1 MLRVKPEVSPA
12 SPAPASD
19 SEEEAFSPG
28 GAAAEDDALEA
39 AAEASDADDDAAGG
53 AVAARKKPSP
63 KKARAE
69 EAQDMEEE
77 IEQVEFQTYVPHKLL
92 KSMPDAKEHPDKV
105 VENAT
110 LAAVESPDIDVENAE
125 IKISKKVVEQGLLSG
140 LQLET
145 VVYAAMRHEKTLANG
160 SRAGF
165 ALWDGAGMG
174 KGRQL
179 AGIIHNNWRC
189 GRKKHVW
196 VSISADLVEDARR
209 DLKDVNEPKIEVRAL
224 NDWKASKKPTLK
236 EGVLFVT
243 YSLLISKDS
252 DGKRRLD
259 QLAKWCG
266 KDFDGCLFFDEAHR
280 AKNLYPTAGVNGQL
294 PKRPTKTGQAVKDI
308 QARCPRRAL
317 REAGDDDDELD
328 DAPTGQTAPFESF
341 LDFLAAVR
349 GANAT
354 AMMEATAM
362 ALKKEGALLSRS
374 LSFADCS
381 FELIDGVM
389 EASSEQ
395 IFDNAAE
402 LWSELHRAITFLSE
416 TEQLRSDFKGVDSDS
431 DDDMEGPTKEAKL
444 WSAFWGAHQR
454 FFKELC
460 VATKVPAVVQQTKLA
475 LAAGK
480 CVVIGLLGTGEARAT
495 AARAEFGDEF
505 DDFVSA
511 PLATLL
517 GFIKRAFSL
526 PAKMEGTLE
535 RRAPLGKS
543 AAKRADRAA
552 DNVELGK
559 TRVRLVCG
567 GKTRVGV
574 LTEWDAP
581 FYTVEFL
588 KGSPRF
594 DKITKSRAAGSIEY
608 DDDYS
613 GDDGSGDEKPK
624 KRAPPE
630 GEPAAAKKTR
640 LADGSAKAPRAMPAP
655 RKAKGLL
662 DDSSSD
668 DDAPAPRKR
677 PPARE
682 KRGLLDDSDD
692 DDVEAPP
699 TRATRAKPVVSYAE
713 PSLKKKL
720 RRPKA
725 EDASSASDR
734 ASATSSGRASP
745 ASSEASPAPEAVVV
759 DDDDDAM
766 SDGTEATDDDDDAAP
781 APFRGPCSAEKPLDL
796 TGDDDVAPHGGGW
809 TCREAAC
816 GAQNDALRNFCS
828 RCSAYKP
835 SDPTEVVEVYEP
847 AAWQRRSY
855 QRKPQKSDLQA
866 KAAKAKE
873 GKPAPRQGA
882 GQGAPR
888 GPPRERGRA
897 RNKANLYEREQ
908 FNSGKKLVAI
918 ISEAAS
924 AGISLHADKRVP
936 ARFRNTRRR
945 VHVTMELPWSAD
957 KAIQQLGRS
966 HRSNQA
972 SAPEYKFL
980 ISSVG
985 GERRFASAVAKRL
998 MTLGAVTQGDRRAT
1012 VGAAGL
1018 GMTQFNYDSPEGSR
1032 ALLDMFRVLAG
1043 VQTPPFAL
1051 PAVPQRAAR
1060 EKDRIMDL
1068 IDGGVK
1074 EQKDGGIH
1082 VSLSFLEDD
1091 DGGEQDGAEEAEEEE
1106 DDDVVMTAAPAQLAH
1121 KRHDCALHPF
1131 GKLGAYRRACARCY
1145 CAVCDVPVA
1154 ECRKWSDHCRATDKG
1169 PDADLWKKKR
1179 DALRDIDLPVA
1190 ARFWFDRLGMDVDGW
1205 AKLDKPG
1212 ARTSH
1217 VARFLNRLLGMPLGQ
1232 QNLLF
1237 ELFARLTE
1245 DVIEKRREEGALDEG
1260 IRTLKGA
1267 SVKVAA
1273 RADVGGGV
1281 ERVEVHVDRG
1291 CDFEAARAEL
1301 DEAASFADALK
1312 RREAAQR
1319 KDWGVVNDLKSA
1331 ISRDAFRNSFYLA
1344 RDKQAKLKREP
1355 AFKQVLLAVRVAS
1368 YSPGDTERLRV
1379 VRPAT
1384 GARQMTYK
1392 ELKRNYA
1399 PISTADAEKRWR
1411 AEHRDGDRGCIHKN
1425 CAIVGCDFGKR
1436 TQSVHAITGDS
1447 LLDVMCRAVE
1457 AKKRAGVE
1465 GRLDVVRVCE
1475 SGAPAEAAST
1485 VAIKLPRGSHEVII
1499 DQLQA
1504 EADDAPED
1512 DDDEDAVFG

>member
-19 SEEEAFSPG
+19 SEEEDEAFSPG

-39 AAEASDADDDAAGG
+39 AAEASDAGADAAGG

-63 KKARAE
+63 KQARAE

-110 LAAVESPDIDVENAE
+110 LAAVESPDVDVERAE
-125 IKISKKVVEQGLLSG
+125 IRISKKVVEQGLLSG

-189 GRKKHVW
+189 GRRKHVW
-196 VSISADLVEDARR
+196 VSISADLIEDARR

-266 KDFDGCLFFDEAHR
+266 GDFDGCLFFDEAHR
-280 AKNLYPTAGVNGQL
+280 AKNLYPTAGANGQL

-308 QARCPRRAL
+308 QARLPRARVVYASATAATEPNHVGYCCRL
-317 REAGDDDDELD
+317 GLWRREAGDDDDELD

-349 GANAT
+349 GSNAT

-395 IFDNAAE
+395 VFDNAAE

-416 TEQLRSDFKGVDSDS
+416 TEQLRSDFKGVDSDD

-526 PAKMEGTLE
+526 PAKMEGQLE

-559 TRVRLVCG
+559 TRVRLVYG
-567 GKTRVGV
+567 GRTRVGV

-581 FYTVEFL
+581 FYTVEFPR
-588 KGSPRF
+588 GSPPI
-594 DKITKSRAAGSIEY
+594 DKITKSRAAGAIEY
-608 DDDYS
+608 DDDYA

-640 LADGSAKAPRAMPAP
+640 LADGSATAPRAKPAP
-655 RKAKGLL
+655 RKTKGLL

-677 PPARE
+677 PPARK

-692 DDVEAPP
+692 DDVETPP

-745 ASSEASPAPEAVVV
+745 VSSEASPAPEAVVV

-766 SDGTEATDDDDDAAP
+766 SDGTEGYITSANFVKPEPRAAPAKPTRAAPAAPAAAPAAAERGSAALPLDISSDDDDDAAP
-781 APFRGPCSAEKPLDL
+781 APFCGPCSAEKPLDL

-809 TCREAAC
+809 TCHMASC

-835 SDPTEVVEVYEP
+835 IDATEVVEVYEP

-873 GKPAPRQGA
+873 GKPALAKAPAKVGALDNVDFELNLELRKTFEDAAHALRLPNSVLDRLIHELGGSDKVAEMTGRQG
-882 GQGAPR
+882 GLVRDGDKVR
-888 GPPRERGRA
+888 HEVRRVSEGA

-936 ARFRNTRRR
+936 ASRGRDDVREISGGTPTRRR
-945 VHVTMELPWSAD
+945 H
-957 KAIQQLGRS
+957 
-966 HRSNQA
+966 
-972 SAPEYKFL
+972 
-980 ISSVG
+980 
-985 GERRFASAVAKRL
+985 
-998 MTLGAVTQGDRRAT
+998 RRA
-1012 VGAAGL
+1012 
-1018 GMTQFNYDSPEGSR
+1018 S
-1032 ALLDMFRVLAG
+1032 
-1043 VQTPPFAL
+1043 
-1051 PAVPQRAAR
+1051 
-1060 EKDRIMDL
+1060 
-1068 IDGGVK
+1068 
-1074 EQKDGGIH
+1074 
-1082 VSLSFLEDD
+1082 
-1091 DGGEQDGAEEAEEEE
+1091 
-1106 DDDVVMTAAPAQLAH
+1106 
-1121 KRHDCALHPF
+1121 
-1131 GKLGAYRRACARCY
+1131 
-1145 CAVCDVPVA
+1145 
-1154 ECRKWSDHCRATDKG
+1154 
-1169 PDADLWKKKR
+1169 
-1179 DALRDIDLPVA
+1179 
-1190 ARFWFDRLGMDVDGW
+1190 
-1205 AKLDKPG
+1205 
-1212 ARTSH
+1212 
-1217 VARFLNRLLGMPLGQ
+1217 
-1232 QNLLF
+1232 
-1237 ELFARLTE
+1237 
-1245 DVIEKRREEGALDEG
+1245 
-1260 IRTLKGA
+1260 
-1267 SVKVAA
+1267 
-1273 RADVGGGV
+1273 
-1281 ERVEVHVDRG
+1281 
-1291 CDFEAARAEL
+1291 
-1301 DEAASFADALK
+1301 
-1312 RREAAQR
+1312 
-1319 KDWGVVNDLKSA
+1319 
-1331 ISRDAFRNSFYLA
+1331 
-1344 RDKQAKLKREP
+1344 
-1355 AFKQVLLAVRVAS
+1355 
-1368 YSPGDTERLRV
+1368 
-1379 VRPAT
+1379 
-1384 GARQMTYK
+1384 
-1392 ELKRNYA
+1392 
-1399 PISTADAEKRWR
+1399 
-1411 AEHRDGDRGCIHKN
+1411 
-1425 CAIVGCDFGKR
+1425 
-1436 TQSVHAITGDS
+1436 
-1447 LLDVMCRAVE
+1447 
-1457 AKKRAGVE
+1457 
-1465 GRLDVVRVCE
+1465 
-1475 SGAPAEAAST
+1475 
-1485 VAIKLPRGSHEVII
+1485 
-1499 DQLQA
+1499 
-1504 EADDAPED
+1504 
-1512 DDDEDAVFG
+1512 

>member
-53 AVAARKKPSP
+53 AS
-63 KKARAE
+63 RAE
-69 EAQDMEEE
+69 EAVAEEGARQAQDMEEE

-209 DLKDVNEPKIEVRAL
+209 DLKDVNEPKIE
-224 NDWKASKKPTLK
+224 
-236 EGVLFVT
+236 
-243 YSLLISKDS
+243 
-252 DGKRRLD
+252 
-259 QLAKWCG
+259 LAKWCG

-308 QARCPRRAL
+308 QARLPQARVVYASATAATEPNHVGYCCRLGLWR

-362 ALKKEGALLSRS
+362 ALKKEGAPLG
-374 LSFADCS
+374 AC
-381 FELIDGVM
+381 
-389 EASSEQ
+389 ASS
-395 IFDNAAE
+395 
-402 LWSELHRAITFLSE
+402 
-416 TEQLRSDFKGVDSDS
+416 
-431 DDDMEGPTKEAKL
+431 
-444 WSAFWGAHQR
+444 
-454 FFKELC
+454 ELC

-495 AARAEFGDEF
+495 ARAEFGDEF
-505 DDFVSA
+505 DDR
-511 PLATLL
+511 
-517 GFIKRAFSL
+517 RAFSL

-594 DKITKSRAAGSIEY
+594 DKITKSRAAGSI
-608 DDDYS
+608 D
-613 GDDGSGDEKPK
+613 
-624 KRAPPE
+624 
-630 GEPAAAKKTR
+630 
-640 LADGSAKAPRAMPAP
+640 
-655 RKAKGLL
+655 
-662 DDSSSD
+662 
-668 DDAPAPRKR
+668 
-677 PPARE
+677 
-682 KRGLLDDSDD
+682 DD

-725 EDASSASDR
+725 EDAPPASDR
-734 ASATSSGRASP
+734 ASATSSGRAPP

-759 DDDDDAM
+759 VDDDDAM
-766 SDGTEATDDDDDAAP
+766 SDGTEGYVTSADFVKPERARAAAARRRGGRRGAGRRGARVRRAALDISSDDDDDAAP

-835 SDPTEVVEVYEP
+835 SDPTEVVE
-847 AAWQRRSY
+847 
-855 QRKPQKSDLQA
+855 A

-873 GKPAPRQGA
+873 GKPALAKAPAKVGALDNVDFELNLELRRTFEDAAHALRLPNSVLDRLIHELGGSDKVAEMTGRQG
-882 GQGAPR
+882 GLVRDGDKVR
-888 GPPRERGRA
+888 HEVRRVSEGA

-1018 GMTQFNYDSPEGSR
+1018 GMTQFNYDSPEGSAR
-1032 ALLDMFRVLAG
+1032 ARSS
-1043 VQTPPFAL
+1043 TCS
-1051 PAVPQRAAR
+1051 AR

-1106 DDDVVMTAAPAQLAH
+1106 DDDV
-1121 KRHDCALHPF
+1121 
-1131 GKLGAYRRACARCY
+1131 LGAYRRACARCY

-1212 ARTSH
+1212 ART
-1217 VARFLNRLLGMPLGQ
+1217 N
-1232 QNLLF
+1232 
-1237 ELFARLTE
+1237 
-1245 DVIEKRREEGALDEG
+1245 VIEKRREEGALDEG

-1392 ELKRNYA
+1392 KLKRNYA

-1504 EADDAPED
+1504 EADAPGD
-1512 DDDEDAVFG
+1512 DDAGALRLSAAFESGFSAEPRPCDA